1 MKILFI
7 NPPLSNRRKIWRNF
21 DCSTESKGN
30 YLYQPYD
37 FLLLS
42 SRVPEDWSLTLIDGI
57 ADGLSKE
64 MAIEKVEVCD
74 ADVIVM
80 AMAETSWTD
89 DVKFLHALRSI
100 YRDRLIFVFGDLL
113 IEDYAASEV
122 NEIVDGVLV
131 SPFKVDFKDLL
142 GHSRKTFAEEFSDIR
157 GFRTDDYY
165 DRRDMKRPECIDL
178 GLPRHEI
185 FLHSQYRWPFARYY
199 KYTTIFTAWGCPY
212 SCEYC
217 ILSKFPNIWRPYQEV
232 LTEMEHIKKLG
243 IKEIYIGDRSFGLPR
258 DNIIPLLKEMISRN
272 YGFSWSSYFHPN
284 QYDPELFDLMVE
296 SGCHTVIIGV
306 ESADIKGLKRFKRN
320 MNVSKFES
328 LLKHA
333 QRRGVDICADFIIG
347 LPGESL
353 EDIENTLSFS
363 LNLNVQF
370 ASFNIATPSPG
381 SSIRRNAIED
391 GRIDLSDHHYDSF
404 GSVNT
409 LSSDK
414 VEGEKLVALR
424 NRGVRDFY
432 MRPSYIFR
440 RLMKIRSWQHLAI
453 QASEAMQIFK
463 RSA

>member
-165 DRRDMKRPECIDL
+165 DRRDMKRPEC
-178 GLPRHEI
+178 
-185 FLHSQYRWPFARYY
+185 
-199 KYTTIFTAWGCPY
+199 
-212 SCEYC
+212 
-217 ILSKFPNIWRPYQEV
+217 
-232 LTEMEHIKKLG
+232 
-243 IKEIYIGDRSFGLPR
+243 
-258 DNIIPLLKEMISRN
+258 
-272 YGFSWSSYFHPN
+272 
-284 QYDPELFDLMVE
+284 
-296 SGCHTVIIGV
+296 
-306 ESADIKGLKRFKRN
+306 
-320 MNVSKFES
+320 
-328 LLKHA
+328 
-333 QRRGVDICADFIIG
+333 
-347 LPGESL
+347 
-353 EDIENTLSFS
+353 
-363 LNLNVQF
+363 
-370 ASFNIATPSPG
+370 
-381 SSIRRNAIED
+381 
-391 GRIDLSDHHYDSF
+391 
-404 GSVNT
+404 
-409 LSSDK
+409 
-414 VEGEKLVALR
+414 
-424 NRGVRDFY
+424 
-432 MRPSYIFR
+432 
-440 RLMKIRSWQHLAI
+440 
-453 QASEAMQIFK
+453 
-463 RSA
+463 